1 MKDNRYYVGMDVHK
15 AITVIVVLNAVGK
28 QIMRTLVETKSSSIL
43 DAIRALT
50 GEVHAAFEEG
60 IHSAWLYDL
69 LKPHVSEV
77 VVCDPR
83 DERVRQRG
91 NKSDDA
97 DAAKLAE
104 MLRLGG
110 LKAVY
115 HQESGMRK
123 LKELARS
130 YQNLV
135 ADCTRAKNRLK
146 AIYRARAISYQ
157 GEAVYKAD
165 KRQHWLAQLA
175 EEGVRFRAMRLYEE
189 IDCLVGLCEQAHKA
203 MVEEA
208 RKHQAFKLLVSI
220 PMLGP
225 IRAALILAVVLTPHR
240 FRTKRQFWAYI
251 GLAVVTRSSAD
262 YALVNGAIKKSN
274 KFPATRGLNQNF
286 NHTLKMVFKTAAV
299 GVRSGPLKDY
309 YEALLAK
316 GTSLQ
321 MARLTLARK
330 IAAIALTLWKKG
342 EAFDPEKFVKQT
354 A

>member
-1 MKDNRYYVGMDVHK
+1 MKDNKYYVGMDVHK
-15 AITVIVVLNAVGK
+15 AITVIAALNAEGK

-43 DAIRALT
+43 DAIRALR
-50 GEVHAAFEEG
+50 GEVHIAFEEG

-69 LKPHVSEV
+69 LKPHVCEV

-83 DERVRQRG
+83 DQRVRQRG

-97 DAAKLAE
+97 DAAKLAQ

-115 HQESGMRK
+115 HGERGMRK

-157 GEAVYKAD
+157 GEAVYRSD
-165 KRQHWLAQLA
+165 NRQQWLAQLE

-189 IDCLVGLCEQAHKA
+189 IDCLAGLCEQAHKA

-208 RKHQAFKLLVSI
+208 RKHPAFKLLVSI

-225 IRAALILAVVLTPHR
+225 IRAALILAAVLTPDR

-262 YALVNGAIKKSN
+262 YTVVNGAIKKSN
-274 KFPATRGLNQNF
+274 KSPATRGLNQNF
-286 NHTLKMVFKTAAV
+286 NHTLKMVFKTAAT

-309 YEALLAK
+309 YDSLLTK
-316 GTSLQ
+316 GASPQ

-330 IAAIALTLWKKG
+330 IAAVALTIWKKG
-342 EAFDPEKFVKQT
+342 EAFKAEKFVKLT

>member
-15 AITVIVVLNAVGK
+15 AITVIAVLNAEGK

-69 LKPHVSEV
+69 LKPHVCEV

-115 HQESGMRK
+115 HGERGMRK

-130 YQNLV
+130 YQNLT
-135 ADCTRAKNRLK
+135 ADSTRAKNRLK

-157 GEAVYKAD
+157 GDDIYKAD
-165 KRQHWLAQLA
+165 KRQSRLAQLE
-175 EEGVRFRAMRLYEE
+175 EEGVRLRAAHLYQEL
-189 IDCLVGLCEQAHKA
+189 DCLVGLCEQAHKA

-208 RKHQAFKLLVSI
+208 RKHPAFKLLVSV

-225 IRAALILAVVLTPHR
+225 IRAALILAAVLTPHR

-274 KFPATRGLNQNF
+274 KLPATRGLNQNF
-286 NHTLKMVFKTAAV
+286 NHTLKMVFKTAAT
-299 GVRSGPLKDY
+299 GVRSGPFKDY

-316 GTSLQ
+316 GTSSQ

-330 IAAIALTLWKKG
+330 IAAIALAVWKKG
-342 EAFDPEKFVKQT
+342 EAFDPEKFVKLT